1 MRPKRYSVERTKHV
15 NAEINGPRC
24 GQFWSREYPKAPQH
38 IHGRTVRNGAANAQE
53 ATMADYIWEGER
65 QVAYI
70 KDGFA
75 FDRQNEK
82 RYRVE
87 GDKLLD
93 PKTGQIVAYL
103 TQAGKPGTVSKKGL
117 FD

>member
-1 MRPKRYSVERTKHV
+1 
-15 NAEINGPRC
+15 
-24 GQFWSREYPKAPQH
+24 
-38 IHGRTVRNGAANAQE
+38 
-53 ATMADYIWEGER
+53 MADYIWEGER

-75 FDRQNEK
+75 FEQKNEK
-82 RYRVE
+82 RYKVE

-93 PKTGQIVAYL
+93 LEIGRVVGYL
-103 TQAGKPGTVSKKGL
+103 TQAGRPSTVSKKGL

>member
-1 MRPKRYSVERTKHV
+1 
-15 NAEINGPRC
+15 
-24 GQFWSREYPKAPQH
+24 
-38 IHGRTVRNGAANAQE
+38 
-53 ATMADYIWEGER
+53 MADYIWEGER

-75 FDRQNEK
+75 LDRQNER

-87 GDKLLD
+87 GDKSLD
-93 PKTGQIVAYL
+93 LKTDQAVAYL
-103 TQAGKPGTVSKKGL
+103 TQAGKPGIISKSGL

>member
-1 MRPKRYSVERTKHV
+1 MMVAAWY
-15 NAEINGPRC
+15 
-24 GQFWSREYPKAPQH
+24 
-38 IHGRTVRNGAANAQE
+38 HGAQDKAQE
-53 ATMADYIWEGER
+53 PKMADYIWEGER

-82 RYRVE
+82 RYRVG

-93 PKTGQIVAYL
+93 LKTGQLVAYL
-103 TQAGKPGTVSKKGL
+103 TQAGKPGTISKNGL